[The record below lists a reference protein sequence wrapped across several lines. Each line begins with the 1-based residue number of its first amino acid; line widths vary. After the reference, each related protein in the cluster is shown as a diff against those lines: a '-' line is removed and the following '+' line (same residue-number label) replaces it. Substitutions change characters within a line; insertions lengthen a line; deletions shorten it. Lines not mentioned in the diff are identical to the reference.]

1 MCGFLLLIKRKWEI
15 PMGQTAEVNP
25 IARQRFTHFR
35 CMCCVK
41 SRMCFHRVLP
51 SNCFATACDFQ
62 RRNEHV
68 GEKVVIG
75 GSALR
80 GGHNGKLH
88 LFNGSQTAEQLKRWP
103 SQVIRAEYANTVN
116 TNGMVKK
123 RF

>member
-25 IARQRFTHFR
+25 IARQRFTQSFQVH
-35 CMCCVK
+35 
-41 SRMCFHRVLP
+41 VLCEEQDVF
-51 SNCFATACDFQ
+51 SQSASFELFCDFQ
-62 RRNEHV
+62 RINEHV

-88 LFNGSQTAEQLKRWP
+88 LFQWQSD
-103 SQVIRAEYANTVN
+103 S
-116 TNGMVKK
+116 
-123 RF
+123 